1 MPWNDTTRPK
11 YDRNTDRYP
20 SDITDAQW
28 AIIEPLVPLAGHRG
42 RPRTAYMREVI
53 NAISYIA
60 RTGCQWR
67 SLPQVFRPWTTVQR
81 YFSAWS
87 KMGILAEM
95 NDALVAAV
103 CTIEGCFPEPTAGV
117 IGS

>member
-42 RPRTAYMREVI
+42 RPRTADMREVI
-53 NAISYIA
+53 NAICNCSPPIQA
-60 RTGCQWR
+60 PKIQQQFQSQLLRQDASFTFGCDDLNR
-67 SLPQVFRPWTTVQR
+67 LLLILSLRLS
-81 YFSAWS
+81 FSAS
-87 KMGILAEM
+87 F
-95 NDALVAAV
+95 VQS
-103 CTIEGCFPEPTAGV
+103 
-117 IGS
+117 GSTSREIIA